1 MVISTLFIEKEIKDH
16 PNTWAITTKLN
27 LPQHIIDDADELY
40 KQITSR
46 EDPIEAGKKALLLCK
61 NKGAFIRKC
70 PGTREY
76 TCCEYTILH
85 VGTFCIMDCS
95 YCILQA
101 YFHPPILKY
110 FINHEDL
117 EKELLTL
124 FETPG
129 IHRIGT
135 GEFTDSLI
143 WESFTNL
150 SPSLVSQFSRQN
162 RAVLELK
169 TKTTAIDHLK
179 GLSHHRKTICA
190 WSLNTPKIIAS
201 EERATASLEA
211 RFRAA
216 AQCESW
222 GYPLAFHFDPMVIYD
237 GCQDDYADV
246 VEQIFKT
253 VSAENIVWIS
263 LGTFR
268 FIPALKAI
276 IQKRFEQS
284 KIVYGEFIP
293 GLDGKMRYFKPLR
306 MALYQKVVST
316 IKSLAPNVTIYF
328 CMEDDE
334 VWQKSLGFTP
344 DLRGGLAAMLN
355 QSALRICRLS
365 P

>member
-1 MVISTLFIEKEIKDH
+1 MVISALFIEKEIKDH
-16 PNTWAITTKLN
+16 PETTAITTYLN
-27 LPQHIIDDADELY
+27 LPQHIIDNADELY
-40 KQITSR
+40 QQIAAAD
-46 EDPIEAGKKALLLCK
+46 DPIEAGKKVLLLCK

-70 PGTREY
+70 PGTRTY
-76 TCCEYTILH
+76 ICCDYNILH

-110 FINHEDL
+110 FINHDDL
-117 EKELLTL
+117 EKELRNL

-129 IHRIGT
+129 IHRVGT

-143 WESFTNL
+143 WELFTNL
-150 SPSLVSQFSRQN
+150 SPFLVSLFSGQN

-169 TKTTAIDHLK
+169 TKTTAIDRLK
-179 GLSHHRKTICA
+179 DLSHQRKTICA
-190 WSLNTPKIIAS
+190 WSLNTPKVIAT
-201 EERATASLEA
+201 EERATAGLDA
-211 RFRAA
+211 RLRAA
-216 AQCESW
+216 AKCESW
-222 GYPLAFHFDPMVIYD
+222 GYPLAFHFDPMIIYA
-237 GCQDDYADV
+237 GCEDDYALV

-253 VSAENIVWIS
+253 VSADNIVWIS

-268 FIPALKAI
+268 FIPALKTI

-306 MALYQKVVST
+306 MALYQKVVSA

-334 VWQKSLGFTP
+334 VWQKSLGFIP
-344 DLRGGLAAMLN
+344 NEQGGLAAMLN
-355 QSALRICRLS
+355 QSALKICRLS